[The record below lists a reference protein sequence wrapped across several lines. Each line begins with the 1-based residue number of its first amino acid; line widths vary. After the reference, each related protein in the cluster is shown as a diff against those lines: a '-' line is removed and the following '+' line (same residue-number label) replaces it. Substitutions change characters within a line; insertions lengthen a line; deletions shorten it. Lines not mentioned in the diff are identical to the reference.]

1 MNNLKNDITK
11 YKDYLSEQ
19 KDIARKT
26 FKCTKIE
33 YYNET
38 WGYFCNLRR
47 ISFWLFLKNMPSYI
61 YKTPWIALKKNLF
74 DFFRK

>member
-33 YYNET
+33 YYNDTGRVKYMEFIET
-38 WGYFCNLRR
+38 
-47 ISFWLFLKNMPSYI
+47 
-61 YKTPWIALKKNLF
+61 
-74 DFFRK
+74 

>member
-26 FKCTKIE
+26 FTCTKIE
-33 YYNET
+33 YYNDTGRVKYMEFIET
-38 WGYFCNLRR
+38 
-47 ISFWLFLKNMPSYI
+47 
-61 YKTPWIALKKNLF
+61 
-74 DFFRK
+74 